1 MGFILTSICY
11 KDSMFLY
18 TLYYH
23 KIMKIRILLS
33 LALTTVL
40 LGCGGGTQI
49 EQSWREPSYT
59 VDSTKF
65 NRFVVCA
72 LLKDESTRRVAE
84 DEMVKRSDGR
94 AIASYNYFNTQEL
107 KGNEDHFTKRMMADG
122 ADGMVMLTLAA
133 KKQEQTYVPGSYPT
147 YYNSWYGYYG
157 YSAPMYYDPGYVRT
171 DVIYMVEINVYDL
184 KLNKLVWSGMTSTI
198 NPSSVRETANEIV
211 DVVRYKMKEE
221 KFITR

>member
-1 MGFILTSICY
+1 MN
-11 KDSMFLY
+11 
-18 TLYYH
+18 
-23 KIMKIRILLS
+23 IRILL
-33 LALTTVL
+33 ALVVATVL
-40 LGCGGGTQI
+40 YGCGGGTQI

-84 DEMVKRSDGR
+84 DQMVTRSGGK

-107 KGNEDHFTKRMMADG
+107 KGNEDLFTKRMMADG

-171 DVIYMVEINVYDL
+171 DEIYMVEVNVYDL
-184 KLNKLVWSGMTSTI
+184 RLNKLVWSGMTSTI
-198 NPSSVRETANEIV
+198 NPSNVREMTDEIV

>member
-1 MGFILTSICY
+1 
-11 KDSMFLY
+11 
-18 TLYYH
+18 
-23 KIMKIRILLS
+23 MKIRILLS
-33 LALTTVL
+33 LVVAAVL
-40 LGCGGGTQI
+40 YGCGGGTQI

-59 VDSTKF
+59 IDSTKF

-84 DEMVKRSDGR
+84 DQMVARSNGR

-107 KGNEDHFTKRMMADG
+107 KGNEDLFTKRMMADG

-171 DVIYMVEINVYDL
+171 DEIYMVEINMYDL

-198 NPSSVRETANEIV
+198 NPSNVREMTDEIV